1 MPSSEVYILLHQSR
15 QGSGRDPL
23 HQSLAISD
31 LWLGVIQNL
40 SQYFCTKSV
49 AVVYANSRVALDL
62 QSVQLQALGE
72 GISWGPA
79 GLWSGRVR
87 EGLTGHVGDISQ
99 PLFTLACPHQRCISF
114 FINLVRAPDEIHCIK
129 VLPYLTFGGSH
140 PKLVSV
146 FLHQECRRCCLC
158 Q

>member
-72 GISWGPA
+72 GISWGGPA
-79 GLWSGRVR
+79 EL
-87 EGLTGHVGDISQ
+87 
-99 PLFTLACPHQRCISF
+99 
-114 FINLVRAPDEIHCIK
+114 
-129 VLPYLTFGGSH
+129 
-140 PKLVSV
+140 
-146 FLHQECRRCCLC
+146 
-158 Q
+158 